1 MIKLEIHNHK
11 TFVKEFSKL
20 EEYEFIQEKLK
31 FFIRNFM
38 PIEGKQYTVENIFQA
53 KESSFP
59 SAYTNILIK
68 EFKKKNFKYEL
79 TDKKSFAAPYL
90 YYSPQEL
97 PPMFSTQ
104 AEALE
109 AISKN
114 NIGIVAKATG
124 SGKTRVILE
133 TVMLRKVK
141 TLILVPTED
150 IKMNTV
156 DFFNSILGEGRVSS
170 SAPSINDE
178 YEIKRLEKI
187 LKKESES
194 VHEDAEQAPKSKDP
208 LAKLATLFSSSKDYG
223 QPKNKLKDKM
233 SKLYSQDSFKDND
246 LESPEAKFL
255 KESPTSSKAERKGAK
270 NQEKELRKLIRKF
283 DNKSADIT
291 IICYQALGNVSE
303 RFLNSIE
310 MLIIDEAHT
319 ASVSMIRAAALKMP
333 KAGYRYFFTA
343 TPWRDLAPQM
353 HLLLSVIGDDIIYE
367 LKGKTAAEKKIIST
381 PHLNLIESP
390 KPNVYLDPK
399 KLNKNPRQRKVLGII
414 ANESRN
420 AFIVDT
426 CIKLF
431 KEGHNVFIAV
441 DEIAHSD
448 ILQQRFEHQKIEVNI
463 INGELPSPVKRER
476 VKKAGAADSMIT
488 IGTMAVGIG
497 TDMPKVDVVFLA
509 SGGKSSIRF
518 LQRIG
523 RGSRKTK
530 PDFYIY
536 DLWDWFNDRLLAHS
550 KERFKIYKEEFEEF
564 SDLENRFKLFS

>member
-1 MIKLEIHNHK
+1 MIKLELHNHK
-11 TFVKEFSKL
+11 AFIKEFSKL
-20 EEYEFIQEKLK
+20 AEFEFIQEKLK

-59 SAYTNILIK
+59 AAYTNILIK
-68 EFKKKNFKYEL
+68 ELKKNKFQCEI
-79 TDKKSFAAPYL
+79 TDMRSFASPYL
-90 YYSPQEL
+90 YYNPQEL
-97 PPMFSTQ
+97 PPLFSTQ
-104 AEALE
+104 EEALE

-114 NIGIVAKATG
+114 YTGIIAKATG

-133 TVMLRKVK
+133 TVLTRKVK

-150 IKMNTV
+150 IKLNTV
-156 DFFNSILGEGRVSS
+156 DFFSSIIGANRVSS
-170 SAPSINDE
+170 SAPSNNDE
-178 YEIKRLEKI
+178 YQIKQLEQA
-187 LKKESES
+187 LKKESEPAIEES
-194 VHEDAEQAPKSKDP
+194 NKPTSKDP

-223 QPKNKLKDKM
+223 QPKNKLKQKL
-233 SKLYSQDSFKDND
+233 SKLYSQDSFIDNG
-246 LESPEAKFL
+246 LESPEAQLL
-255 KESPTSSKAERKGAK
+255 KDRPNHKIEKKNERSK
-270 NQEKELRKLIRKF
+270 EKELRKLIRKF
-283 DNKSADIT
+283 DQKSADVT
-291 IICYQALGNVSE
+291 IICYQSLGNVSE

-343 TPWRDLAPQM
+343 TPWRDLTAQM
-353 HLLLSVIGDDIIYE
+353 HLLLSVIGDNIIYE

-381 PHLNLIESP
+381 PHLHLIEAP

-399 KLNKNPRQRKVLGII
+399 KLNKSPQQRKLLGII

-448 ILQQRFEHQKIEVNI
+448 ILQKRIEHQGFEVNI
-463 INGELPSPVKRER
+463 INGELPSPIKRER
-476 VKKAGAADSMIT
+476 VKKAGSADSMIT

-497 TDMPKVDVVFLA
+497 TDMPNVDVVFLA

-530 PDFYIY
+530 PDFHIY
-536 DLWDWFNDRLLAHS
+536 DLWDWFNDRLLMHS

-564 SDLENRFKLFS
+564 SNLENRFKLFS